1 MHLSI
6 RLMRR
11 WLKKPEHGF
20 SGHPADAEDFVF
32 ECFRNDLAPRRVED
46 EGLQNTD
53 DQILTSGNAFLTISS
68 AVFAGSARRCF
79 MTHSAH
85 VLPVLPVLPVVLLAL
100 CGCSGD
106 SGREFQDYRSTSP
119 ATSASVSDS
128 KDSTPDPEDTTPT
141 ESAPSSNLNPGVNSA
156 PGADSSNVIQQ
167 VSGVLSPERA
177 ASETTETGT
186 GEPGTGV
193 TEATE
198 TGTAEAGTTESE
210 TTESK
215 TGPLV
220 VTTEGTGSLPESS
233 ETKVPEEN
241 LGEKAEGA
249 PAAASEAVPAEP
261 LKIQLLI
268 PDRKFRREKNTAAVR
283 VTYDDIDLLKILN
296 MEPVPVDAADHF
308 PDWLTGLDGQLIRI
322 RGFMY
327 PTFEATGL
335 TAFTLARDN
344 GICCFVRQPKI
355 YDIIAIE
362 LGPGITSDYIEGK
375 PFDVE
380 GIFRVQP
387 EADEKELYRLY
398 RIENARVIR

>member
-1 MHLSI
+1 MHLFI

-20 SGHPADAEDFVF
+20 NGHPADAEDFVF
-32 ECFRNDLAPRRVED
+32 ECFRTDLAPRRVED
-46 EGLQNTD
+46 EGLQNTA
-53 DQILTSGNAFLTISS
+53 DQILTSGIAFLTTSS
-68 AVFAGSARRCF
+68 AAFAGSARRRF
-79 MTHSAH
+79 MPHSAH
-85 VLPVLPVLPVVLLAL
+85 VLPVVLLAL

-119 ATSASVSDS
+119 ATSASVSES

-141 ESAPSSNLNPGVNSA
+141 ESAPDSNLNPGVNSA
-156 PGADSSNVIQQ
+156 PSADSSNAIQQ
-167 VSGVLSPERA
+167 VSGVVSPLRA
-177 ASETTETGT
+177 APETTETGT
-186 GEPGTGV
+186 REPETGV

-210 TTESK
+210 AAESK
-215 TGPLV
+215 TDPSL

-233 ETKVPEEN
+233 ETKVPEDSP
-241 LGEKAEGA
+241 GEKAEGA

-308 PDWLTGLDGQLIRI
+308 PDWLKGLDGQLIRI

-335 TAFTLARDN
+335 IAFTLARDN

-362 LGPGITSDYIEGK
+362 LGPGITTDYIEGK

-380 GIFRVQP
+380 GIFRIQP

>member
-1 MHLSI
+1 
-6 RLMRR
+6 MRP

-20 SGHPADAEDFVF
+20 NGHPADAEDFVF

-46 EGLQNTD
+46 EGLQNTV
-53 DQILTSGNAFLTISS
+53 DQILTSGIAFLTTSS
-68 AVFAGSARRCF
+68 AAFASSASRRF
-79 MTHSAH
+79 MPQSAH
-85 VLPVLPVLPVVLLAL
+85 VLPVVLLAL
-100 CGCSGD
+100 CGCSED
-106 SGREFQDYRSTSP
+106 SGREFRDYRSTSSEE
-119 ATSASVSDS
+119 SASVSDS
-128 KDSTPDPEDTTPT
+128 KDSNPVPKATAPAESSPD
-141 ESAPSSNLNPGVNSA
+141 SNLIPGANSA
-156 PGADSSNVIQQ
+156 PGADSSNAIQQ
-167 VSGVLSPERA
+167 ASGVRSAERTTPENSGPENPA
-177 ASETTETGT
+177 TETTETGT
-186 GEPGTGV
+186 GETKTG
-193 TEATE
+193 E
-198 TGTAEAGTTESE
+198 TGAAAAGTTESE

-215 TGPLV
+215 TGPVV
-220 VTTEGTGSLPESS
+220 VTTSGTGSLPDSS
-233 ETKVPEEN
+233 ETKVPEDS

-249 PAAASEAVPAEP
+249 PVAASEAVPAEP

-268 PDRKFRREKNTAAVR
+268 PDRKFRREKNTEAVR
-283 VTYDDIDLLKILN
+283 VTYDDIDLLKVLN
-296 MEPVPVDAADHF
+296 MEPVPVDAADHI
-308 PDWLTGLDGQLIRI
+308 PDWLKGLDGQLIRI

-355 YDIIAIE
+355 YDIIAVE

-380 GIFRVQP
+380 GVFRIQP